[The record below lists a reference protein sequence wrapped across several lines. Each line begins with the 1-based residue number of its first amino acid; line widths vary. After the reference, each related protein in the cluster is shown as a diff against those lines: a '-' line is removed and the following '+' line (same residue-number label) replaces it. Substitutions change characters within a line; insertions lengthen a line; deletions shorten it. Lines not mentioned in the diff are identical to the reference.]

1 MNDGLMQWVE
11 IDSSA
16 LTHNIHEFRWLI
28 GKNKKLLATVKAN
41 AYGHGML
48 EVAEIALQAGADWLG
63 VHSIDEGVR
72 LRQNKIESPILILGY
87 VSCGELALAAEQ
99 NLRITVYN
107 FETIERL
114 GELASRSGEEIRLHV
129 KVETG
134 THRQGIREEDLL
146 CFVEKIQEHPGLIL
160 EGMSSHF
167 ANIED
172 TTDHSYARIQLD
184 NFDRIGQML
193 EQQGITIPIKHIACT
208 AAAILFPETYYDM
221 VRIGIGMYG
230 LWPSKETFLSCILQK
245 REPMRLKPVLAWK
258 TRIAQIKKVPKG
270 AYVGYGC
277 TFRATRETVLA
288 VLPIGYYDG
297 YSRNFSNTS
306 YVLIKGQRAP
316 VRGRVAMD
324 FIMTDVTDIP
334 DVRVED
340 EVVLLGENE
349 GESITADDLAEMS
362 GTINYEIVSGINPQI
377 PRIIVT
383 RSSPKK

>member
-1 MNDGLMQWVE
+1 MNKKLMQWVE
-11 IDSSA
+11 IDQSA
-16 LTHNIHEFRWLI
+16 LTHNIHQFRRLI

-48 EVAEIALQAGADWLG
+48 EVAEIALKAGTDWLG
-63 VHSIDEGVR
+63 VHSIEEGVR
-72 LRQNKIESPILILGY
+72 LRQKKMDCPILVLGY
-87 VSCGELALAAEQ
+87 ASYDQLEQ
-99 NLRITVYN
+99 AVEQDLRITVYN
-107 FETIERL
+107 PETIECL
-114 GELASRSGEEIRLHV
+114 SELAAQSKSPIRLHV

-146 CFVEKIQEHPGLIL
+146 SFVEKIQEHPGLVL

-172 TTDHSYARIQLD
+172 TTDHSYARTQLD
-184 NFDRIGQML
+184 NFRRTVQML
-193 EQQGITIPIKHIACT
+193 EQQGIEIPIKHIACT
-208 AAAILFPETYYDM
+208 AATILFPETYFDM

-230 LWPSKETFLSCILQK
+230 LWPSKETFLSCILQNRK
-245 REPMRLKPVLAWK
+245 PMKLKPVLAWK
-258 TRIAQIKKVPKG
+258 TRVAQIKKIPKG

-277 TFRATRETVLA
+277 TFRATRDTVLA

-297 YSRNFSNTS
+297 YSRNFSNAA

-340 EVVLLGENE
+340 EVVLLGEDE
-349 GESITADDLAEMS
+349 GESITADDLAALT
-362 GTINYEIVSGINPQI
+362 GTINYEIVTRINPQI
-377 PRIIVT
+377 PRITVT
-383 RSSPKK
+383 H